1 MGIAIEKLFAQLLF
15 WLYDFLDAVF
25 QTFQVLAGITPVS
38 VNGEEMSLIN
48 VFLTHSTVTQVFL
61 SIFLLSIIVV
71 AICTIAKV
79 TATIVNIK
87 GGERKSHAKTV
98 GQAFGAILTSLVM
111 AVVLIMFIF
120 VSNSMLQFV
129 QKSFNSSYEN
139 LTFSQMLFD
148 MSVES
153 SYQYDYKNPTYE
165 PIYVLDAAGQK
176 VQAVDKATGL
186 PLFDENGNEVW
197 EIQKDDNGYP
207 MYDEVFDIMKDADGK
222 PLLLSG
228 WQIKDNTADD
238 YIYYT
243 PADLDFSSMKPD
255 QIFGVHKKTLG
266 LFEDGSKPY
275 TRSAMVEL
283 ESFNMWTAYL
293 VAVIML
299 VVIIW
304 SMLGLV
310 KRVFDIT
317 FLFLALPLVSAT
329 IPLDDGAKF
338 KTWRD
343 TVISKIILAFGVVFS
358 INIFLLML
366 PIIQQIDFVALG
378 WSAAITTVFKIFLML
393 GGALAING
401 GQLLAARLVGADA
414 SESREM
420 SQAARALLGGTM
432 AAGGLLRGAKNAAF
446 GGTNKYGRE
455 VGGVLPLAA
464 KMGVGA
470 TNAIG
475 TAAAGSAYRNSSFGK
490 GVGNVASALRGNKTV
505 GGIVKTA
512 RENKAEAA
520 EKGVGA
526 NIEKTPGLFHNG
538 VIGAANQ
545 VSERVKSKTP
555 FGSHLL
561 APFKPSGTSQNNSG
575 NNNQGGTNSYGKPAD
590 KSSVD
595 DMASKMALK
604 PKSGDSGAMKKP
616 PMPKK

>member
-38 VNGEEMSLIN
+38 VNGEDMSLIN

-79 TATIVNIK
+79 TATIVNVK

-98 GQAFGAILTSLVM
+98 GQAFGAIITSLVM

-148 MSVES
+148 MSVEK
-153 SYQYDYKNPTYE
+153 SYVYDYKNPIMKTT
-165 PIYVLDAAGQK
+165 PQL
-176 VQAVDKATGL
+176 
-186 PLFDENGNEVW
+186 DENGKPVQKVDEVT
-197 EIQKDDNGYP
+197 GAP
-207 MYDEVFDIMKDADGK
+207 LYDENNNPIYEPARDENGKIIFEEIYNIIVDEDGN
-222 PLLLSG
+222 PLMFSG
-228 WQIKDNTADD
+228 WQIRGGDETNG
-238 YIYYT
+238 YVYYS
-243 PADLDFSSMKPD
+243 PSDLDFSTMNPD
-255 QIFGVHKKTLG
+255 RIFGVHKKTLG

-343 TVISKIILAFGVVFS
+343 TVISKIVLAFGVVFS
-358 INIFLLML
+358 INIFLIML
-366 PIIQQIDFVALG
+366 PIIQQIDFVDLG
-378 WSAAITTVFKIFLML
+378 WSAAIVTVFKIFLML

-432 AAGGLLRGAKNAAF
+432 AAGGLMRGAKNAVL
-446 GGTNKYGRE
+446 GGTNKYGRQ

-464 KMGVGA
+464 KLGVGA
-470 TNAIG
+470 TNAVG
-475 TAAAGSAYRNSSFGK
+475 TAYAGAAYRNSAFGK
-490 GVGNVASALRGNKTV
+490 GASNVANALRGKKSV
-505 GGIVKTA
+505 GDMVNTFRKNRAEATEQGADASAAKTA
-512 RENKAEAA
+512 
-520 EKGVGA
+520 
-526 NIEKTPGLFHNG
+526 GLFHNG
-538 VIGAANQ
+538 IIGAVNKAD
-545 VSERVKSKTP
+545 ERRRSKTP
-555 FGSHLL
+555 FGTHLL
-561 APFKPSGTSQNNSG
+561 GPTFKLPNNKG
-575 NNNQGGTNSYGKPAD
+575 NNQQLGNSHGYEKHTD
-590 KSSVD
+590 KTSVD
-595 DMASKMALK
+595 DLASKMALK
-604 PKSGDSGAMKKP
+604 PKSGSGAMKKP
-616 PMPKK
+616 PTPKK

>member
-25 QTFQVLAGITPVS
+25 QTFQVLAGITPVN
-38 VNGEEMSLIN
+38 VNGEEMSLVN

-148 MSVES
+148 MSVEK
-153 SYQYDYKNPTYE
+153 SYVYDYNNPIYT
-165 PIYVLDAAGQK
+165 PIYVLDEAGQK
-176 VQAVDKATGL
+176 IPVIDEITGQQKE
-186 PLFDENGNEVW
+186 ENGELVW
-197 EIQKDDNGYP
+197 KIQKDESGNP
-207 MYDEVFDIMKDADGK
+207 MYEETYEILKDADGK
-222 PLLLSG
+222 ELLLSG
-228 WQIKDNTADD
+228 WQIRGGDETNG
-238 YIYYT
+238 YVYYT

-343 TVISKIILAFGVVFS
+343 TVISKIVLAFGVVFS

-545 VSERVKSKTP
+545 VSERIKSKTP

-590 KSSVD
+590 KTSVD